1 MAKSYTFAHR
11 FRVLKGII
19 SLMRTSYIYIAV
31 FFSGLTTL
39 AAELAASRLLEN
51 HFGTSNLIYASIIG
65 LILIYLTAG
74 YFIGGRWADRSPYP
88 HTFFQVLAWGSFT
101 IGLIPLVS
109 RPILRLAA
117 NAFDQLQLGALIGSF
132 VVVMILFIIPITLLG
147 TASPFA
153 VRLAI
158 VDSAS
163 AGRIS
168 GRIYGISTLGSFV
181 GTFLPGLLLIPTIGT
196 YRTFLAISGLMLLI
210 SLYLLGRTSG
220 WRLVLYYL
228 WMPIVLIVLAIV
240 GVNGFDKSTTGMVY
254 EAESSYNY
262 IQVLQSGDYTYL
274 RLNEGQGVHSIYSP
288 TNLYY
293 SGPWEQVL
301 AAPYFNP
308 APYNPSQLKRV
319 AIVGL
324 AAGTTARQI
333 SEAYGDEVQID
344 GFEIDPKIVE
354 VGRKYFDM
362 NQPNLKVIIQDGR
375 YGLAHSPR
383 QYQVISIDA
392 YRPPYIPWH
401 LTTREFFAEV
411 RAHLTDDGVVTI
423 NVGRAP
429 NDRSLIDALSA
440 TLLSV
445 FPSVHVMD
453 VPGSFNSILYAT
465 VQPTTTANLAANQLQ
480 LLQSGANSLILL
492 AVQTARNNLQP
503 TPQQGFVFSD
513 DRAPIEWITNNMII
527 QFFLNGEEKMLQ

>member
-1 MAKSYTFAHR
+1 
-11 FRVLKGII
+11 
-19 SLMRTSYIYIAV
+19 MRTAHLYTAV

-74 YFIGGRWADRSPYP
+74 YFIGGRWADHSPHP
-88 HTFFQVLAWGSFT
+88 RTFFQVLAWGAFT
-101 IGLIPLVS
+101 VGLVPLAS

-117 NAFDQLQLGALIGSF
+117 DAFDKLQMGALAGSF
-132 VVVMILFIIPITLLG
+132 VAVMVLFIIPITLLG

-153 VRLAI
+153 IRLAI

-168 GRIYGISTLGSFV
+168 GRIYGISTLGSFL
-181 GTFLPGLLLIPTIGT
+181 GTFLPGLVLIPTIGT
-196 YRTFLAISGLMLLI
+196 YRTFLAISGLMLVVALC
-210 SLYLLGRTSG
+210 LLGRTSG
-220 WRLVLYYL
+220 WKLVLYYL
-228 WMPIVLIVLAIV
+228 WMPLILVGLAIA
-240 GVNGFDKSTTGMVY
+240 GVNGFDKPTAGLVY
-254 EAESSYNY
+254 ETESSYNY
-262 IQVLQSGDYTYL
+262 IQVLAEGDYRYL
-274 RLNEGQGVHSIYSP
+274 RLNEGQGVHSIYHP
-288 TNLYY
+288 TNLFY

-308 APYNPSQLKRV
+308 APYQPATLTSL

-324 AAGTTARQI
+324 AAGTTARQVTA
-333 SEAYGDEVQID
+333 AYGAVAID
-344 GFEIDPKIVE
+344 GFEIDPKIAE
-354 VGRKYFDM
+354 VGRRFFDM
-362 NQPNLKVIIQDGR
+362 NQPNLNVIVQDGR

-383 QYQVISIDA
+383 HYQVISIDA

-411 RAHLTDDGVVTI
+411 RAHLTEDGVVTI

-429 NDRSLIDALSA
+429 NDRSLIEALSA
-440 TLLSV
+440 TLLTV

-465 VQPTTTANLAANQLQ
+465 VQPTTIRNLEANRLSLVQNHANP
-480 LLQSGANSLILL
+480 LILL
-492 AVQTARNNLQP
+492 AVQTAVDNLQP
-503 TPQQGFVFSD
+503 TPSGGEVFSD
-513 DRAPIEWITNNMII
+513 DRASIEWITNNMII
-527 QFFLNGEEKMLQ
+527 RFFLTGETETLQ